1 MHTEAQET
9 IELPGTQPDA
19 SPTAPKYRAV
29 NGFAVASFVFGILSA
44 VTVVGW
50 SLAIFPLVGVILAWL
65 AFRRHRRNPE
75 EQTGLAFAKW
85 GLGLSLGF
93 WATGWGYQ
101 TYLYYTAAPPG
112 YMPISYKSLQ
122 PDPALPDELVPP
134 FAEELH
140 RNKQKV
146 FIRGYMFRA
155 RQRTGI
161 TEFVLVDDPGACS
174 FCAPKPKVTQ
184 LILVKLK
191 DGLRTEFTTHMIGV
205 GGVFSLHKEPEKE
218 MGGLFY
224 KVEADVLR

>member
-1 MHTEAQET
+1 MPTEPLET
-9 IELPGTQPDA
+9 IELPSTQAGVTPG
-19 SPTAPKYRAV
+19 PPKYRAV

-44 VTVVGW
+44 LTVVGW
-50 SLAIFPLVGVILAWL
+50 SLVVFPLVGVILAWL

-75 EQTGLAFAKW
+75 ELTGLAFAKW

-93 WATGWGYQ
+93 WVTGWGYQ
-101 TYLYYTAAPPG
+101 AYLYYTAAPPG
-112 YMPISYKSLQ
+112 YLPISYKSLQ
-122 PDPALPDELVPP
+122 PDPALPEELVPP

-191 DGLRTEFTTHMIGV
+191 DGLRTEFTTHMVGV
-205 GGVFSLHKEPEKE
+205 GGEFSLHKEPEKE
-218 MGGLFY
+218 MGGLLY
-224 KVEADVLR
+224 KIEADVLR